1 MDIQY
6 AKDLIAKELIV
17 CLVQE
22 KGMSLQQAFDTLYSS
37 MLFRKLQDTETG
49 LYYQSP
55 LYCFEL
61 LEHELK
67 FGKIA

>member
-6 AKDLIAKELIV
+6 AKDLISKELVV
-17 CLVQE
+17 CLMQD
-22 KGMSLQQAFDTLYSS
+22 KGMSMLQALDTLYNST
-37 MLFRKLQDTETG
+37 LFAKLQDTETG

-55 LYCFEL
+55 LYCYEL

-67 FGKIA
+67 FGKLA

>member
-55 LYCFEL
+55 RYVYAYLDREMTQGRL
-61 LEHELK
+61 
-67 FGKIA
+67 

>member
-22 KGMSLQQAFDTLYSS
+22 KGMSLQKAFNTLYSS

-67 FGKIA
+67 FGKIV